1 MNFSFD
7 EQALLKQSAIWNM
20 PSFLETYT
28 FHDSSLYEFRV
39 RSSDDLLVFIG
50 WDLHWN
56 KAIPSEYNL
65 LVIRFAKHYWAK
77 WREGA
82 WWQPTLD
89 GATSKVV
96 SQAEREQMLNDERF
110 DLRAYQNERDD
121 IQAPMMDAS
130 LTRTVF
136 DFMNWGECEILH
148 SAEVSFACFD
158 ESGSLGEIPF
168 ENKAREK

>member
-65 LVIRFAKHYWAK
+65 VKTPQAGKRFHSIFDKLLSY
-77 WREGA
+77 
-82 WWQPTLD
+82 LSL
-89 GATSKVV
+89 SK
-96 SQAEREQMLNDERF
+96 F
-110 DLRAYQNERDD
+110 
-121 IQAPMMDAS
+121 
-130 LTRTVF
+130 TV
-136 DFMNWGECEILH
+136 
-148 SAEVSFACFD
+148 
-158 ESGSLGEIPF
+158 P
-168 ENKAREK
+168 ENKS